1 MNNRP
6 SKSASS
12 SEAAA
17 EPSAPGLAD
26 RATDPSAADCAADR
40 QRLQRIRGALRD
52 IRIKIESYKRH
63 NAQLLKDLRKMIDV
77 LDCRYRELQRRIDWI
92 QMSIIVCS
100 STSSFFLASKHVVVV
115 PAKFIDFFALCV
127 TTFTSMSLTV
137 SKYYKFEEKKEHVS
151 QLRSALSSLVVDVQS
166 RDDAISSFEAQSS
179 WKSTV
184 PKSADASAS
193 SAANLLFPLVMP
205 WMAGTSE
212 ENDTSGLNVADD
224 YFEVC
229 SDEWEKLDTALKQ
242 ELTVISD
249 KKLQLTREFERS
261 LMFHDDYKNK
271 IEIRTEISRMKH
283 RDRMEAIDSANDS
296 ANDDLVDVEAD
307 NQEEQKIN
315 LNSQRRNTA

>member
-1 MNNRP
+1 
-6 SKSASS
+6 
-12 SEAAA
+12 
-17 EPSAPGLAD
+17 
-26 RATDPSAADCAADR
+26 
-40 QRLQRIRGALRD
+40 
-52 IRIKIESYKRH
+52 
-63 NAQLLKDLRKMIDV
+63 
-77 LDCRYRELQRRIDWI
+77 
-92 QMSIIVCS
+92 
-100 STSSFFLASKHVVVV
+100 
-115 PAKFIDFFALCV
+115 
-127 TTFTSMSLTV
+127 
-137 SKYYKFEEKKEHVS
+137 
-151 QLRSALSSLVVDVQS
+151 
-166 RDDAISSFEAQSS
+166 
-179 WKSTV
+179 
-184 PKSADASAS
+184 
-193 SAANLLFPLVMP
+193 
-205 WMAGTSE
+205 MAGTSE